1 VHGAGG
7 DRMTHPILA
16 LQATLVAAL
25 RAASLT
31 VFDAP
36 PTDVLPPYLTIARHD
51 VLAHDG
57 DGTPGF
63 EHRLLLHA
71 WVADASRKA
80 VVALA
85 ETLVSTALAA
95 DLDSGDL
102 RVTLRRHD
110 RTDTAIDATTGRARA
125 AIAMTFYSE
134 PND

>member
-1 VHGAGG
+1 
-7 DRMTHPILA
+7 MTHPILA

-25 RAASLT
+25 RGASLN

-36 PTDVLPPYLTIARHD
+36 PAGTLPPYVTIARHD

-57 DGTPGF
+57 DDTPGF

-71 WVADASRKA
+71 WVADPSRKA
-80 VVALA
+80 VVALTEA
-85 ETLVSTALAA
+85 VVTATLAA
-95 DLDSGDL
+95 NLSSDALL
-102 RVTLRRHD
+102 VTLRRHD
-110 RTDTAIDATTGRARA
+110 RTDSVIDATTGRARA

>member
-1 VHGAGG
+1 
-7 DRMTHPILA
+7 MTHPILA

-25 RAASLT
+25 RGASLT

-36 PTDVLPPYLTIARHD
+36 PAGTLPPYVTIARHD

-57 DGTPGF
+57 DDTPGY

-71 WVADASRKA
+71 WVADPSRKA
-80 VVALA
+80 VVALTEA
-85 ETLVSTALAA
+85 VVTATLAA
-95 DLDSGDL
+95 NLSSDALL
-102 RVTLRRHD
+102 VTLRRHD
-110 RTDTAIDATTGRARA
+110 RTDSVIDATTGRARA

>member
-1 VHGAGG
+1 
-7 DRMTHPILA
+7 MTHPILA

-25 RAASLT
+25 RGASLT

-36 PTDVLPPYLTIARHD
+36 PAGTLPPYVTIARHD

-57 DGTPGF
+57 DDAPGY

-71 WVADASRKA
+71 WVADPSRKA
-80 VVALA
+80 VVALTEA
-85 ETLVSTALAA
+85 VVTATLAA
-95 DLDSGDL
+95 NLSSDALL
-102 RVTLRRHD
+102 VTLRRHD
-110 RTDTAIDATTGRARA
+110 RTDSVIDATTGRARA